1 MICNSLAKSLQSG
14 LTHYLTNI
22 VANNAEKVEN
32 FIIQRLLYRIK
43 SLTLQTKRD
52 MDKKNKEIEISEP
65 RMVKS
70 HDVKLDTEYAEWI
83 AEVKYRYRS
92 AQVKAAVK
100 VNGEKLLFNWQMGR
114 DLVQKKAEERWG
126 AGVVEQV
133 SLDLRRE
140 FPQEDG
146 FSARNLHY
154 MKQWYLYYTTEA
166 SKLQRPIAE
175 IVLMTGIEVKS
186 AKLQRPV
193 AELKEEKLQRPIGE
207 LVKQPVSETENY
219 PNDEFPLPFA
229 LVPWGQHIEIITR
242 SESLEEALF
251 YMQHVIEKGLS
262 RTALVNCYKAH
273 LYEHQG
279 KIVNNFS
286 TYLPEPQSHLVQE
299 VLKENYD
306 FGFATI
312 DHEPFEERELEDAL
326 TNDVTNLLLEMGTG
340 FAFMGRQKEIIV
352 GGRSRKIDLL
362 FYHVRLRCYIACE
375 IKVKPFEPEFT
386 GKLNYYVSAVD
397 ELVKAPDDNP
407 TIGLLICSDMD
418 KTDVQW
424 SFRGI
429 TTPMGVAI
437 TTISVSKICYLP
449 KSN

>member
-1 MICNSLAKSLQSG
+1 M
-14 LTHYLTNI
+14 
-22 VANNAEKVEN
+22 
-32 FIIQRLLYRIK
+32 
-43 SLTLQTKRD
+43 KRD
-52 MDKKNKEIEISEP
+52 MDEQNNEIEINEP

-70 HDVKLDTEYAEWI
+70 HDVKLDSEYAEWI
-83 AEVKYRYRS
+83 AEVKHRYRS

-133 SLDLRRE
+133 SLDLKRE
-140 FPQEDG
+140 FPDEDG
-146 FSARNLHY
+146 FSARNLRY
-154 MKQWYLYYTTEA
+154 MKQWYQYYTTEA
-166 SKLQRPIAE
+166 
-175 IVLMTGIEVKS
+175 

-193 AELKEEKLQRPIGE
+193 AEIMAVSGIEVNLQIVQRPVAE
-207 LVKQPVSETENY
+207 FLKQPVSETGY
-219 PNDEFPLPFA
+219 IANDEFPLTFA

-251 YMQHVIEKGLS
+251 YMQHVIEKRLS

-273 LYEHQG
+273 LYDHQG

-306 FGFATI
+306 FGFATV

-326 TNDVTNLLLEMGTG
+326 TSDVTNLLLEMGTG
-340 FAFMGRQKEIIV
+340 FAFMGRQREIIV

-429 TTPMGVAI
+429 TTPMGVATYNNI
-437 TTISVSKICYLP
+437 RIKDVLP
-449 KSN
+449 TQEQLKERMELLQKELRATKRLMKKVTE

>member
-1 MICNSLAKSLQSG
+1 MA
-14 LTHYLTNI
+14 
-22 VANNAEKVEN
+22 
-32 FIIQRLLYRIK
+32 R
-43 SLTLQTKRD
+43 
-52 MDKKNKEIEISEP
+52 KNKEIENSEP

-70 HDVKLDTEYAEWI
+70 HDVKLDAEYAEWI
-83 AEVKYRYRS
+83 AVVKHRYRS

-133 SLDLRRE
+133 SLDLKKE
-140 FPQEDG
+140 FPNEDG
-146 FSARNLHY
+146 FSTSNLWY
-154 MKQWYLYYTTEA
+154 MKKWYLFYTNHA
-166 SKLQRPIAE
+166 SS
-175 IVLMTGIEVKS
+175 G
-186 AKLQRPV
+186 KLQRPV
-193 AELKEEKLQRPIGE
+193 GE
-207 LVKQPVSETENY
+207 LVKQPVSETW
-219 PNDEFPLPFA
+219 NDTNNEFPLPFA

-251 YMQHVIEKGLS
+251 YMRHVIEKGLS
-262 RTALVNCYKAH
+262 RTALINCYKAH
-273 LYEHQG
+273 LFEYQG

-299 VLKENYD
+299 ILKENYD
-306 FGFATI
+306 FGFATV

-326 TNDVTNLLLEMGTG
+326 TSDVTNLLLEMGTG

-397 ELVKAPDDNP
+397 ELLKAPDDNP
-407 TIGLLICSDMD
+407 TIGLLICSDMN

-429 TTPMGVAI
+429 TTPMGVATYNNI
-437 TTISVSKICYLP
+437 RIKDMLP
-449 KSN
+449 TQEQLKERMELLQKELRATKRLMKKASE

>member
-1 MICNSLAKSLQSG
+1 MA
-14 LTHYLTNI
+14 
-22 VANNAEKVEN
+22 
-32 FIIQRLLYRIK
+32 
-43 SLTLQTKRD
+43 
-52 MDKKNKEIEISEP
+52 KNKDIEICEP
-65 RMVKS
+65 RMVNS
-70 HDVKLDTEYAEWI
+70 HDVKLDADYAEWI
-83 AEVKYRYRS
+83 AEVKHRYRS

-100 VNGEKLLFNWQMGR
+100 VNGEKLLFNWQLGR

-133 SLDLRRE
+133 SLDLKKE
-140 FPQEDG
+140 FPNEDG
-146 FSARNLHY
+146 FSTSNLWY
-154 MKQWYLYYTTEA
+154 MKKWYLFYTHHI
-166 SKLQRPIAE
+166 S
-175 IVLMTGIEVKS
+175 S
-186 AKLQRPV
+186 
-193 AELKEEKLQRPIGE
+193 EKLQRLVGELQSSINQERIKLQRTVGE
-207 LVKQPVSETENY
+207 LVKQSVSETENDTS
-219 PNDEFPLPFA
+219 NEFPLPFA

-262 RTALVNCYKAH
+262 RTALVNSYKAH

-286 TYLPEPQSHLVQE
+286 RYLPEPQSHLVQE

-306 FGFATI
+306 FGFATV

-326 TNDVTNLLLEMGTG
+326 TSDVTNLLLEMGTG

-397 ELVKAPDDNP
+397 ELLKAPDDNP

-429 TTPMGVAI
+429 TTPMGVATYNNI
-437 TTISVSKICYLP
+437 RIKDMLP
-449 KSN
+449 TQEQVKERMELLQKELRATKRLMKKASE